1 MAHVRQQVR
10 ERAGTILTGLSLTGS
25 NVFESRLYPLIDADL
40 PCILITTDGEEII
53 ESTISGVVQRSIL
66 LNIAIKDKLTTDLD
80 DRIDAISI
88 EVETAIANDTSAIL
102 RNSALVDVEI
112 ELDPD
117 GDQPIGTAK
126 LLYRVQAFTAP
137 NDPETLI

>member
-1 MAHVRQQVR
+1 
-10 ERAGTILTGLSLTGS
+10 
-25 NVFESRLYPLIDADL
+25 LIDADL

-102 RNSALVDVEI
+102 RHSALVDVEI
-112 ELDPD
+112 ELDPE

>member
-80 DRIDAISI
+80 DRIDAISVEI
-88 EVETAIANDTSAIL
+88 EAAIANDTSAIL
-102 RNSALVDVEI
+102 RHSALVDVEI

>member
-102 RNSALVDVEI
+102 RHSALVDVEI
-112 ELDPD
+112 ELDPE

>member
-80 DRIDAISI
+80 DRIDAISV

-102 RNSALVDVEI
+102 RHSALVDVEI
-112 ELDPD
+112 ELDPE

>member
-53 ESTISGVVQRSIL
+53 ESTVSGVVQRSIL
-66 LNIAIKDKLTTDLD
+66 LNIAVKDKLTTDLD

-88 EVETAIANDTSAIL
+88 EIEAAIANDTSQIL
-102 RNSALVDVEI
+102 RHAALVDVEI
-112 ELDPD
+112 EIDPE

>member
-88 EVETAIANDTSAIL
+88 EIETAIANDTSAIF
-102 RNSALVDVEI
+102 RHSALVDVEI